1 MDHTEILITV
11 LQEQLH
17 AKDTQ
22 IMQINT
28 HIENLLERNRELNV
42 LLHNF
47 QNQLKGIQGQKQET
61 IHEEFERQVH
71 VDEEF
76 TETKKQSDKTGHS
89 TIADEDLYT
98 IPKGVEARK
107 FEDWLSMMR

>member
-28 HIENLLERNRELNV
+28 NIENLLERNRELNV
-42 LLHNF
+42 LLHNI
-47 QNQLKGIQGQKQET
+47 QSQLKGIQTRTGGNIQD
-61 IHEEFERQVH
+61 EFEHQMSGQEELFEKKSSKEPGPSAVT
-71 VDEEF
+71 DESLF
-76 TETKKQSDKTGHS
+76 S
-89 TIADEDLYT
+89 
-98 IPKGVEARK
+98 IPKGVEAKK